1 MSFNE
6 NGASNAI
13 PKFDCHSDPATL
25 GPRWTRWLTSFELFA
40 YGKGLII
47 AEARNATTRQRR
59 RAMLLHLAGPDVQEI
74 FSILADTG
82 EATDYAAAVT
92 ALNGYFLPKVNAAF
106 ARQKFHRLQQK
117 EGETVLQVVT
127 RLRKEGKDCNFGADF
142 DNHIRDAVLCKCR
155 SDYVRRKLL
164 EERVELTL
172 ARTLEIA
179 EQCESVD
186 HQMSHLRVIEPRKE
200 DANRVYENTKR
211 PDGKQNRKKKGIHC
225 YHCGSSGH
233 MGKDPKCPAK
243 GQTCRKCKGKN
254 HFASV

>member
-1 MSFNE
+1 MSFCE

-25 GPRWTRWLTSFELFA
+25 GPRWKRWLTSFELFA
-40 YGKGLII
+40 DGKGLII
-47 AEARNATTRQRR
+47 TETTNANTRQRR

-74 FSILADTG
+74 FSTLADTG

-92 ALNGYFLPKVNAAF
+92 ALNGYFLPKANAAF

-117 EGETVLQVVT
+117 EGETVLQFVT

-142 DNHIRDAVLCKCR
+142 DNQIRDAVLCKCR
-155 SDYVRRKLL
+155 SDYVKRKQL
-164 EERVELTL
+164 EEREELTL

-186 HQMSHLRVIEPRKE
+186 HQMSHLSVREPNKE
-200 DANRVYENTKR
+200 DANRVYETPKR
-211 PDGKQNRKKKGIHC
+211 PDGKQKRKKNGIRR
-225 YHCGSSGH
+225 YRFGLSGAPGWRSK
-233 MGKDPKCPAK
+233 MSC
-243 GQTCRKCKGKN
+243 
-254 HFASV
+254 